1 MTALQDSPQG
11 NYRQPANLR
20 NMPRT
25 RKRCWWASGGDPL
38 YATYHDEEW
47 GVPLH
52 DDRKLF
58 EMLLLEGFQAGL
70 SWITI
75 LRKRENFRKAFRDF
89 DPDVMVS
96 FKKHDVER
104 LMQDAGIVRNR
115 LKIEGSVLNARSF
128 LAAQEEFGS
137 FNRFI
142 WQFTGGKTL
151 RKPGGLTREQI
162 VAKTRESDQMSKE
175 LARRGFKF
183 VGSTIC
189 YAFMQAVGMVDDHVE
204 GCWKYKKR

>member
-1 MTALQDSPQG
+1 MAREK
-11 NYRQPANLR
+11 N
-20 NMPRT
+20 
-25 RKRCWWASGGDPL
+25 RCWWADGSDPL
-38 YATYHDEEW
+38 YIAYHDEEW

-52 DDRKLF
+52 NDRKLF

-75 LRKRENFRKAFRDF
+75 LRKRENFRQAFRGF
-89 DPDVMVS
+89 DPEVIARFQQRDLT
-96 FKKHDVER
+96 R

-115 LKIEGSVLNARSF
+115 LKIEGSVRNARAF
-128 LAAQEEFGS
+128 LAIQNEFGS
-137 FNRFI
+137 FDRFI

-151 RKPGGLTREQI
+151 RNPERLAREQI
-162 VAKTRESDQMSKE
+162 ASKTPESDRMSKD
-175 LARRGFKF
+175 LVSRGFKF

-204 GCWKYKKR
+204 GCWKYKRR

>member
-1 MTALQDSPQG
+1 MARAKT
-11 NYRQPANLR
+11 
-20 NMPRT
+20 
-25 RKRCWWASGGDPL
+25 RCWWAEGGDPL
-38 YATYHDEEW
+38 YADYHDKEW

-75 LRKRENFRKAFRDF
+75 LRKRENFRKAFHDF
-89 DPDVMVS
+89 DPEIIVD
-96 FKKHDVER
+96 FKKRDLES

-115 LKIEGSVLNARSF
+115 LKVEGSVLNARAF
-128 LAAQEEFGS
+128 LAAQDEFGS
-137 FNRFI
+137 FDKFI

-151 RKPGGLTREQI
+151 RKPGGLTREEI
-162 VAKTRESDQMSKE
+162 VAKTPESDRMSKE
-175 LARRGFKF
+175 LLRRGFKF
-183 VGSTIC
+183 AGSTIC

-204 GCWKYKKR
+204 GCWKYKAR